1 MACGEHGGRVLEDAL
16 EAGLPCLSHFLPASL
31 FGLTLFLELLLALF
45 FLAPP
50 LFLIFLSALR
60 VLAFALCGL
69 FLGFFFLRG
78 RHDGGGAVRM
88 FGCGL
93 WIMHRAVEVSA
104 NGEGGADAL
113 AVDDEGGLGGSQDRA
128 GSASGFLM
136 TVFDLS
142 YVGKLDGSGSLLF
155 GTAPTVLDL
164 YEVGTGGDLAVV
176 VRLNLAVTAGAS
188 MHHVESGQ
196 TASLSCWL
204 AAAAP
209 TAWVSRPRSGL
220 LRPEMSGRIP
230 ISSEEL
236 L

>member
-1 MACGEHGGRVLEDAL
+1 MACSEHGGRVLEDAL
-16 EAGLPCLSHFLPASL
+16 EAGLPCLSHLLPAGL
-31 FGLTLFLELLLALF
+31 FGLTLLLLLLELLLALF
-45 FLAPP
+45 FLALPF
-50 LFLIFLSALR
+50 FLIFLSALR

-164 YEVGTGGDLAVV
+164 YEVGTGGDLAVD
-176 VRLNLAVTAGAS
+176 VRLNLAVIAGGVNAS
-188 MHHVESGQ
+188 CGIWANSKSFLLARGRRADRVGQ
-196 TASLSCWL
+196 QATQRTAS
-204 AAAAP
+204 
-209 TAWVSRPRSGL
+209 TGNVRPDSDL
-220 LRPEMSGRIP
+220 I
-230 ISSEEL
+230 
-236 L
+236 

>member
-1 MACGEHGGRVLEDAL
+1 MYRATFIRAHGG
-16 EAGLPCLSHFLPASL
+16 F
-31 FGLTLFLELLLALF
+31 
-45 FLAPP
+45 
-50 LFLIFLSALR
+50 
-60 VLAFALCGL
+60 
-69 FLGFFFLRG
+69 
-78 RHDGGGAVRM
+78 
-88 FGCGL
+88 
-93 WIMHRAVEVSA
+93 
-104 NGEGGADAL
+104 GADAL

-209 TAWVSRPRSGL
+209 TAWVSRPHSGL
-220 LRPEMSGRIP
+220 LRLECQAGFRSHLRSCYKHGF
-230 ISSEEL
+230 EL
-236 L
+236 RRRYDGGVDTLLPMRVECLHL